1 MRVGFVLAELF
12 SGSAVSLWPS
22 VASKFADSED
32 DCLVLFAGGRLNSP
46 SPIEQMRNSI
56 YRFVSPENLDGLII
70 WSSTLTGNIRSDDV
84 LEHFSDML
92 ALPMVTIDGKT
103 KAHPE
108 IPDVRFDAYEGSSFL
123 VRHCIEEH
131 GAKRIAY
138 IRGPETHNAA
148 QQRYQAYIDQLK
160 KHGIAFDANLVA
172 DPVSWWS
179 GDLAMRQFLE
189 ERHLVPGKDFD
200 TLICASDLMLYKA
213 SQVLSEHGYSIGEDV
228 RACGFNDSIDAKL
241 LDIPVSTV
249 RIPYVGLGLDAVKA
263 FRDVVGGKKVE
274 DKQLP
279 MTHVL
284 RRSCGCKG
292 SSEWDSVKSSS
303 GIANLL
309 VQKFAVS
316 DSDAV
321 TLVERVVHLQSD
333 SNVRSLIEFLCNINL
348 DVFDIFNVLGSFSRM
363 PTLSQVRKDLLVE
376 QAATLLPVVLDKN
389 ASMKSFRERSRRN
402 SFNNFNNELIAANR
416 VSEIAEVLDRN
427 AQALGFEKLCLVV
440 MEEENSHL
448 IGTDMVFPDHLIVPI
463 NDMGLLERGVWIVS
477 PLCSETE
484 FMGYLLMK
492 PNEFDGSMCEE
503 VRSMVSGA
511 LRSAMLFEA
520 TRRAQQ
526 AAESAETART
536 SFFANVGENLR
547 DPLSDI
553 SDIVSSSALD
563 PQVKKSI
570 IDRITGANQMI
581 DLALGS
587 TGELELN
594 RAVLNIGDIL
604 QKFDCY
610 NGRRSLPCLL
620 VDSERLGQAIE
631 IIVSAMGENAVMN
644 SNVQRRGVRVDIFD
658 STGLWREDPSDPG
671 LSLARKIILLHN
683 GTCHVENSSFSF
695 ILPFPTLSGNMPL
708 PWDNG
713 GLACINKSP
722 DFKIEDVEYE
732 EISGSR
738 FAERKRLPA
747 YSGAIYWDISFN
759 GYNALT
765 SLLSLVSN
773 ETYMNLP
780 FICLD
785 CPYSHTL
792 EDSIRSSIEAK
803 GRSVLQIGAPVEDL
817 YRWLQ
822 DPEFISCDISG
833 ALSMCRRHE
842 PEMVIITMDEYS
854 NKSGAVV
861 SFLNN
866 LRGMRR
872 VSQIPAIIVT
882 DFIDGNL
889 IGQIN
894 DIPNVIVVNSCMLES
909 EEFAMRVR
917 AILGGS
923 DMLATHTGAIV
934 KRAQAYLCTHATLVI
949 SRWQIADDVNVSE
962 DYLTRVFKKELGLSP
977 WDYLNRYR
985 IWLAGSLLRNTGMSV
1000 NEVSIAT
1007 GFQDQAY
1014 FCRVFKKIRGYSPS
1028 KLRTSKK
1035 SEMYKKQ

>member
-1 MRVGFVLAELF
+1 MKIGFVLSELYT
-12 SGSAVSLWPS
+12 GSAASLWPA
-22 VASKFADSED
+22 VASRFADSD
-32 DCLVLFAGGRLNSP
+32 DCLVMFPGGRLRTTAST
-46 SPIEQMRNSI
+46 EQMRNSI
-56 YRFVSPENLDGLII
+56 YRLVNPENLDSSII
-70 WSSTLTGNIRSDDV
+70 WCSTLTGDVRSSDV
-84 LEHFSDML
+84 LENFTDMTS
-92 ALPMVTIDGKT
+92 LPMVTIDGKT
-103 KAHPE
+103 QAHPE
-108 IPDVRFDAYEGSSFL
+108 IPNVRFDSYEGSSFL
-123 VRHCIEEH
+123 VRHCIEVH
-131 GAKRIAY
+131 GAKKIAY

-148 QQRYQAYIDQLK
+148 QERFQAYIDQLK
-160 KHGIAFDANLVA
+160 MHKIPYDGNLVA
-172 DPVSWWS
+172 DPTSWWG
-179 GDLAMRQFLE
+179 GDIAMNQLLQ

-213 SQVLSEHGYSIGEDV
+213 SQVLAEHGYAIGTDL

-249 RIPYVGLGLDAVKA
+249 RIPYAGLGLDAVKA
-263 FRDVVGGKKVE
+263 LRDVVRGKVVE

-284 RRSCGCKG
+284 RQSCGCKG
-292 SSEWDSVKSSS
+292 STEWDNIRSSTDIS
-303 GIANLL
+303 NLL
-309 VQKFAVS
+309 VQKYGVS
-316 DSDAV
+316 SSEAV

-333 SNVRSLIEFLCNINL
+333 SNIRALLEFLCSINM
-348 DVFDIFNVLGSFSRM
+348 DVFDIFSVLGSF
-363 PTLSQVRKDLLVE
+363 TKLAEQNKARKDLLAD
-376 QAATLLPVVLDKN
+376 QAKKLLPAVLDRN
-389 ASMKSFRERSRRN
+389 ASMKSFEEREKRN
-402 SFNNFNNELIAANR
+402 SFNSFNNQLIAANR
-416 VSEIAEVLDRN
+416 VSEIAEILDKN

-440 MEEENSHL
+440 LEENNSHL
-448 IGTDMVFPDHLIVPI
+448 IGTDMVFPDNLIVPR
-463 NDMGLLERGVWIVS
+463 NDMGLLEKGVWIVS

-492 PNEFDGSMCEE
+492 PTVFDGSMCEE
-503 VRSMVSGA
+503 IRSFVSGA
-511 LRSAMLFEA
+511 LRSAMLFES

-547 DPLSDI
+547 DPLSEI
-553 SDIVSSSALD
+553 SEMVSSSDLD

-570 IDRITGANQMI
+570 IDRVNGANQMI
-581 DLALGS
+581 DFALSS

-594 RAVLNIGDIL
+594 RHILNIGDML
-604 QKFDCY
+604 YEFSCY

-620 VDSERLGQAIE
+620 VDSERLGQALE
-631 IIVSAMGENAVMN
+631 IIVNAIGEDACMQ
-644 SNVQRRGVRVDIFD
+644 SSVQKRGVKVDIFD
-658 STGLWREDPSDPG
+658 SKGLWREDSSDPG

-683 GTCHVENSSFSF
+683 GTCHVENSHFSF
-695 ILPFPTLSGNMPL
+695 VLPFPTLSGNP
-708 PWDNG
+708 PIQWDNG
-713 GLACINKSP
+713 VLACINSIP
-722 DFKIEDVEYE
+722 DFRIEDVAIE
-732 EISGSR
+732 EVSGSR

-747 YSGAIYWDISFN
+747 YSGAIYWDISFI

-822 DPEFISCDISG
+822 DPEFISCDISS

-854 NKSGAVV
+854 NKSSSVV

-894 DIPNVIVVNSCMLES
+894 DIPNVVVVNSCMLES

-934 KRAQAYLCTHATLVI
+934 KRAQAYLCTHATLPI

-985 IWLAGSLLRNTGMSV
+985 VWLAGSLLRNTGMSV
-1000 NEVSIAT
+1000 NEVSEAT